1 MQKAN
6 LEAGRKRLSGKS
18 ILAREIKVE
27 KRMHEEP
34 IKSLL
39 WRELGT
45 LNYRERIYLKES
57 LDMGF
62 VREELQRLNRRIRR
76 MRWMMTAVWLL
87 FVAVMFMWV
96 KLGVPQT
103 PALLASVLFII
114 FVSAMML
121 NTHVEKLRR
130 RELIFRVFRRLG
142 CSEPSETEL

>member
-1 MQKAN
+1 
-6 LEAGRKRLSGKS
+6 
-18 ILAREIKVE
+18 
-27 KRMHEEP
+27 MHEEP

-142 CSEPSETEL
+142 CSEPSETEP

>member
-1 MQKAN
+1 
-6 LEAGRKRLSGKS
+6 
-18 ILAREIKVE
+18 
-27 KRMHEEP
+27 MHEEP

-114 FVSAMML
+114 FVSAMKL
-121 NTHVEKLRR
+121 NTYVEKLRR

>member
-1 MQKAN
+1 
-6 LEAGRKRLSGKS
+6 
-18 ILAREIKVE
+18 
-27 KRMHEEP
+27 MHEEP

-121 NTHVEKLRR
+121 NTYVEKLRR